1 MKTPTSSC
9 SRCRSRCCATS
20 RSTSNCR
27 PLKKKAIAELGYGA
41 NAKVLVG
48 FNSRPWQKLGYTG
61 ATYSDEPFQLAW
73 DNSFLQSPAAG
84 G

>member
-1 MKTPTSSC
+1 MLRDIKVDVELP
-9 SRCRSRCCATS
+9 AV
-20 RSTSNCR
+20 
-27 PLKKKAIAELGYGA
+27 KKKAIAELAYGA

-48 FNSRPWQKLGYTG
+48 FNSRPWQALGYTG

-84 G
+84 GLTL